1 MNWGS
6 RLRQKFLLSYVIP
19 ALVIFWIAGISMLS
33 GVGRR
38 TFFSALIVV
47 LFFLLFWGFS
57 RSVLRPLGEIHEAVK
72 SFAEGFF
79 NRRVRFRDEKDEWG
93 ELAYQLNQLA
103 EINQEKIRQ
112 LSKNLAESQALW
124 GGMEEGVIILDLRGR
139 VQKFNQAME
148 MMIGASLGVDTGRHY
163 LEVFRDPELNDF
175 IQNTLNL
182 RQGQRR
188 ALTLLGIP
196 NRSFLVQS
204 SLIRYLDQGGEGIIV
219 VFHDITDLKRLER
232 VRQEFVANAS
242 HELRTPLTSI
252 KGYVEA
258 LAEEGLADGS
268 QAKNFLEIIE
278 RNVIRMDKIVS
289 DLLLLSEIESREVA
303 LKKEVFSL
311 RNVISSA
318 VESLKQMALAKQQDI
333 QVELPEDDPAV
344 MGDAQKIQQVIVN
357 LLQNAI
363 TYTGEKGRITVSGRL
378 VEKGVEISVTDT
390 GIGIRSE
397 DLPRIF
403 ERFYRVDKSRS
414 REEGGTGLGLSIV
427 KHIVEAHGGHIHV
440 ESKPDQGSRFSF
452 SLPIK
457 P

>member
-6 RLRQKFLLSYVIP
+6 RLRQKFLLAYVIP
-19 ALVIFWIAGISMLS
+19 ALVILWLAGFSMLS
-33 GVGRR
+33 GGGRR
-38 TFFSALIVV
+38 TFFSVLILV
-47 LFFLLFWGFS
+47 LFLLSFWGFS
-57 RSVLRPLGEIHEAVK
+57 RSVLRPLGEIQEAVK

-93 ELAYQLNQLA
+93 ELAFRLNQLA
-103 EINQEKIRQ
+103 EFNQDKVRQ
-112 LSKNLAESQALW
+112 LSQNLAESQALL

-148 MMIGASLGVDTGRHY
+148 LMIGVSLGVDTGRHY
-163 LEVFRDPELNDF
+163 LEVFRDPELNDL

-188 ALTLLGIP
+188 MLTLLGLP
-196 NRSFLVQS
+196 KRSFLVQS
-204 SLIRYLDQGGEGIIV
+204 SLIRYLDQGGEGVIV

-232 VRQEFVANAS
+232 IRQEFVANAS

-258 LAEEGLADGS
+258 LGEEGWAEGS
-268 QAKNFLEIIE
+268 KAKNFLGIIE

-289 DLLLLSEIESREVA
+289 DLLLLSEIESREVP

-311 RNVISSA
+311 RTVILSA
-318 VESLKQMALAKQQDI
+318 VEGLRKMALAKQQDL
-333 QVELPEDDPAV
+333 QVALPEDLPAV
-344 MGDAQKIQQVIVN
+344 TGDAQKIQQVIVN

-363 TYTGEKGRITVSGRL
+363 AYTDEKGRIAVSGRL
-378 VEKGVEISVTDT
+378 LEKGVEISVTDT
-390 GIGIRSE
+390 GIGIRNE
-397 DLPRIF
+397 DLPRVF
-403 ERFYRVDKSRS
+403 ERFYRVDKGRS

-427 KHIVEAHGGHIHV
+427 KHIVEAHGGRVSV
-440 ESKPDQGSRFSF
+440 ESRPGQGSRFSF
-452 SLPIK
+452 FLPLN
-457 P
+457 